1 MAEQLADII
10 DLPTEYV
17 SWHSPAAALWVAS
30 TPTAYVGMVDR
41 NHDGFVATDCTGRE
55 LGVYGT
61 LESARVAVYGAWV
74 APAPADEPS
83 DQQSDHALIA

>member
-1 MAEQLADII
+1 MAESLAEIV

-17 SWHSPAAALWVAS
+17 SWHSPAAALWVAT
-30 TPTAYVGMVDR
+30 TPTANVGMLDR
-41 NHDGFVATDCTGRE
+41 THDGFVATDCTGRE

-74 APAPADEPS
+74 APAPAEE
-83 DQQSDHALIA
+83 QALIA

>member
-17 SWHSPAAALWVAS
+17 TWHSPAEALWVAS

-55 LGVYGT
+55 LGVYAT
-61 LESARVAVYGAWV
+61 QESARVAVYGAWV
-74 APAPADEPS
+74 SPS
-83 DQQSDHALIA
+83 RAEETSEHALIA

>member
-1 MAEQLADII
+1 MAEQLADIV

-17 SWHSPAAALWVAS
+17 TWHSPAAALWVAS

-55 LGVYGT
+55 LGVYGS

-74 APAPADEPS
+74 APAPEEQQT
-83 DQQSDHALIA
+83 DQALIA